1 MSREHAYMQILDAAA
16 KIQRNIAIILEAKAI
31 ETEKARNWLVNH
43 LSDHAFKTHKEQID
57 QPLTI
62 HDQLLDTIDGL
73 TKLENGMSRYLKVV
87 LGRDGED
94 SGMGGFGEDSGD
106 GGG

>member
-1 MSREHAYMQILDAAA
+1 MQILDAAA
-16 KIQRNIAIILEAKAI
+16 KIQRNIAMILEAKAI

-43 LSDHAFKTHKEQID
+43 LSDRSFKSHTEQID
-57 QPLTI
+57 QSLTI

-87 LGRDGED
+87 LGHDGEE
-94 SGMGGFGEDSGD
+94 SGLSGLGEEAGDRGG
-106 GGG
+106 